1 MASAFQRAS
10 RMQQEPMVT
19 KAATTGSNTMQ
30 ATMSII

>member
-1 MASAFQRAS
+1 
-10 RMQQEPMVT
+10 MQQEPMVT